1 LRADYPETGDQT
13 MSETPELYADLPP
26 LIKAALA
33 VAASGLPV
41 FPTIDKTPCWS
52 NIELGVARGE
62 GGYKIAST
70 DPDRVIELFSHR
82 RAQEI
87 AVPMGEMSGL
97 MCIDVDLQKGDH
109 VHQWLDDNA
118 WLLETRCHATRSG
131 GRHFLFRHIPGVRFP
146 AQLAPGV
153 DIKAGG
159 TGYICWPGTPGYT
172 LTGDVPVSKFP
183 IDQLRTDG
191 ERGPLSL
198 TSWNSATDHELIDKI
213 RSAEDLYPA
222 LRSLSM
228 RLPSRR
234 GDGGRPLSRDRQVEV
249 MRAIMDDSEA
259 AHPAHPRH
267 GDWVDRR
274 SKIEDL
280 ADSAINRS
288 GVTLTQEDIALLTA
302 GEPFMD
308 IAVRPIGPQQETT
321 PSDIEELVGVVD
333 DDDEIEVMSAASLAG
348 ETLPPIEWLVDQM
361 IPMGGTVSL
370 GGTSNVGKTRW
381 LAHLS
386 ICLAAGSTEAM
397 GLPASRA
404 ASVLWCANEERVEDI
419 KRRLKAASQHMGVAS
434 GADIVVR
441 GKATGMLR
449 LIALNEIGT
458 PEIDRESVA
467 KIVGWCRAH
476 GAQVVILDPYV
487 TLSDAM
493 DENSATSA
501 AMLTKAF
508 LLISSLT
515 GAAVI
520 HAHHTPK
527 DRNKDNDWYRA
538 DSGAWRGSGA
548 IYSAL
553 DCGFTLANWMP
564 AGGEA
569 RKRWKTRFLEDELGR
584 FIVLDT
590 GKIREG
596 RPLVPVIYELV
607 GEELPEG
614 FEIGVCRVS
623 SASEA
628 ENVLQHSGDD
638 AYLAGELAY
647 HICET
652 MGDGTHTIRDVH
664 GSGIP
669 GWPLTDGDVTAAR
682 YDRIKELFDVP
693 VSSELGVVRTTKRG
707 KAWAL
712 EVTRD

>member
-1 LRADYPETGDQT
+1 MTK
-13 MSETPELYADLPP
+13 TPELYSDLPP

-33 VAASGLPV
+33 VADTGLPV
-41 FPTIDKTPCWS
+41 FPTVDKMPAWS
-52 NIELGVARGE
+52 NAELGVAKGD

-70 DPDRVIELFSHR
+70 DPERVIELFSHR
-82 RAQEI
+82 RAKEI

-97 MCIDVDLQKGDH
+97 MCVDVDLQKGDH
-109 VHQWLDDNA
+109 VHKWRDDNA
-118 WLLETRCHATRSG
+118 AWLIETRCHSTRSG
-131 GRHFLFRHIPGVRFP
+131 GLHFLFRHIPGVRFP

-159 TGYICWPGTPGYT
+159 TGYICWPGTVGYS
-172 LTGDVPVSKFP
+172 LLGDVPVAEFP
-183 IDQLRTDG
+183 IDQLKHEG

-213 RSAEDLYPA
+213 KSAADLYPA
-222 LRSLSM
+222 LRSLSV
-228 RLPSRR
+228 RLPTRR
-234 GDGGRPLSRDRQVEV
+234 GEDGLPLGRDKQVAT
-249 MRAIMDDSEA
+249 MHAIMDDSEA
-259 AHPAHPRH
+259 AKPSHPRH
-267 GDWVDRR
+267 EDWLDRR
-274 SKIEDL
+274 SRIEDL
-280 ADSAINRS
+280 VDSAIGRG
-288 GVTLTQEDIALLTA
+288 GVTLTPEDIARLTE
-302 GEPFMD
+302 GEPFMVD
-308 IAVRPIGPQQETT
+308 ARPIGPQQETT
-321 PSDIEELVGVVD
+321 ASDIEELVGDNNEV
-333 DDDEIEVMSAASLAG
+333 EVMSAASLAL
-348 ETLPPIEWLVDQM
+348 EVLPPIEWLVDQM

-386 ICLAAGSTEAM
+386 ICLAAGNTEAM
-397 GLPASRA
+397 GLPASVA

-419 KRRLKAASQHMGVAS
+419 KRRLKAASQHMGIRS

-441 GKATGMLR
+441 GKTAGMLR

-458 PEIDRESVA
+458 PEIDRENVA
-467 KIVGWCRAH
+467 KIVGWCRKH
-476 GAQVVILDPYV
+476 KAQVVILDPYV

-527 DRNKDNDWYRA
+527 DRNKDGDWYRA

-564 AGGEA
+564 PGGEA
-569 RKRWKTRFLEDELGR
+569 RKRWKQKFLEDELGR

-596 RPLVPVIYELV
+596 RPLVPVVYELV

-647 HICET
+647 QICEE
-652 MGDGTHTIRDVH
+652 MGEGVH
-664 GSGIP
+664 SIKEIHGRGVL

-682 YDRIKELFDVP
+682 YDRIRELFTDP
-693 VSSELGVVRTTKRG
+693 VSSELGMIRVAKKG

-712 EVTRD
+712 EVVLD

>member
-1 LRADYPETGDQT
+1 MTETT
-13 MSETPELYADLPP
+13 ELYDNLPE
-26 LIKAALA
+26 LIKAALD
-33 VAASGLPV
+33 VAATGLPV
-41 FPTIDKTPCWS
+41 FPTNDKTPCWS
-52 NIELGVARGE
+52 NIELGVPRGE

-70 DPDRVIELFSHR
+70 DPARVIELFSHR
-82 RAQEI
+82 RAKEI

-97 MCIDVDLQKGDH
+97 MCVDVDLQKGDH
-109 VHQWLDDNA
+109 VHKWRDDNA
-118 WLLETRCHATRSG
+118 SWLLETRCHSTRSG
-131 GRHFLFRHIPGVRFP
+131 GLHFLFKHIPGVRFP

-159 TGYICWPGTPGYT
+159 TGYICWPGTPGYS
-172 LTGDVPVSKFP
+172 LIGDVPLSKFP
-183 IDQLRTDG
+183 IDQLKTDG

-198 TSWNSATDHELIDKI
+198 TSWNNATDHELIDKI

-234 GDGGRPLSRDRQVEV
+234 GEDGLPLNRDTQVAV
-249 MRAIMDDSEA
+249 MHAIMEDSEA
-259 AHPAHPRH
+259 ASPTHTRH
-267 GDWVDRR
+267 NDWLDRL

-280 ADSAINRS
+280 VDSAIDKS
-288 GVTLTQEDIALLTA
+288 GVTLTPDDIERLSA

-321 PSDIEELVGVVD
+321 ASDIEELVGD
-333 DDDEIEVMSAASLAG
+333 DDNAEIEVMSAASLAV

-386 ICLAAGSTEAM
+386 ICLAAGNTEAM
-397 GLPASRA
+397 GLPASTA

-419 KRRLKAASQHMGVAS
+419 KRRLKAASQHMGIAS

-441 GKATGMLR
+441 GKTEGMLR

-564 AGGEA
+564 AGGEP
-569 RKRWKTRFLEDELGR
+569 RKRWKGRFLDDELGR

-647 HICET
+647 QICSV
-652 MGDGTHTIRDVH
+652 MGAGTHTIKDVH
-664 GSGIP
+664 GKKLL

-682 YDRIKELFDVP
+682 YDRIKELFDGP
-693 VSSELGVVRTTKRG
+693 VSSELGVVRATKKGR
-707 KAWAL
+707 AWAL
-712 EVTRD
+712 EVTLD

>member
-1 LRADYPETGDQT
+1 
-13 MSETPELYADLPP
+13 
-26 LIKAALA
+26 
-33 VAASGLPV
+33 
-41 FPTIDKTPCWS
+41 
-52 NIELGVARGE
+52 
-62 GGYKIAST
+62 
-70 DPDRVIELFSHR
+70 
-82 RAQEI
+82 
-87 AVPMGEMSGL
+87 
-97 MCIDVDLQKGDH
+97 
-109 VHQWLDDNA
+109 
-118 WLLETRCHATRSG
+118 
-131 GRHFLFRHIPGVRFP
+131 
-146 AQLAPGV
+146 
-153 DIKAGG
+153 
-159 TGYICWPGTPGYT
+159 
-172 LTGDVPVSKFP
+172 
-183 IDQLRTDG
+183 
-191 ERGPLSL
+191 
-198 TSWNSATDHELIDKI
+198 
-213 RSAEDLYPA
+213 
-222 LRSLSM
+222 
-228 RLPSRR
+228 
-234 GDGGRPLSRDRQVEV
+234 
-249 MRAIMDDSEA
+249 
-259 AHPAHPRH
+259 
-267 GDWVDRR
+267 
-274 SKIEDL
+274 
-280 ADSAINRS
+280 
-288 GVTLTQEDIALLTA
+288 
-302 GEPFMD
+302 MD
-308 IAVRPIGPQQETT
+308 ITIRPIGPQQETT
-321 PSDIEELVGVVD
+321 ASDIEELVGDED
-333 DDDEIEVMSAASLAG
+333 DNEIEVISAASLAV

-361 IPMGGTVSL
+361 IPMAGTVSL

-386 ICLAAGSTEAM
+386 ICLAAGNTEAM
-397 GLPASRA
+397 GLPASTA

-419 KRRLKAASQHMGVAS
+419 KRRLKAASQHMCIAS

-441 GKATGMLR
+441 GKTEGMLR

-458 PEIDRESVA
+458 PEIDRDSVA
-467 KIVGWCRAH
+467 KIVGWCRKH

-527 DRNKDNDWYRA
+527 DRNKDGDWYRA

-569 RKRWKTRFLEDELGR
+569 RKRWKSRFLDDELGR

-596 RPLVPVIYELV
+596 RPLVPVVYELV

-614 FEIGVCRVS
+614 FEIGVCKVS

-647 HICET
+647 HICSE
-652 MGDGTHTIRDVH
+652 MGEGKHSIKDIH
-664 GSGIP
+664 GKGIL
-669 GWPLTDGDVTAAR
+669 GWPLTDGDITAAR
-682 YDRIKELFDVP
+682 YDRIKELFDGP
-693 VSSELGVVRTTKRG
+693 ISSDLGVVQIAKKG

-712 EVTRD
+712 NVSLD

>member
-1 LRADYPETGDQT
+1 MTK
-13 MSETPELYADLPP
+13 TPELYSDLPP

-33 VAASGLPV
+33 VADTGLPV
-41 FPTIDKTPCWS
+41 FPTVDKMPAWS
-52 NIELGVARGE
+52 NAELGVAKGD

-70 DPDRVIELFSHR
+70 DPSRVIELFSHR
-82 RAQEI
+82 RAKEI

-97 MCIDVDLQKGDH
+97 MCVDVDLQKGDH
-109 VHQWLDDNA
+109 VHKWRDDNA
-118 WLLETRCHATRSG
+118 AWLIETRCHSTRSG
-131 GRHFLFRHIPGVRFP
+131 GLHFLFRHIPGVRFP

-159 TGYICWPGTPGYT
+159 TGYICWPGTVGYS
-172 LTGDVPVSKFP
+172 LLGDVPVAEFP
-183 IDQLRTDG
+183 IDQLKHEG

-213 RSAEDLYPA
+213 KSAADLYPA
-222 LRSLSM
+222 LRSLSV
-228 RLPSRR
+228 RLPTRR
-234 GDGGRPLSRDRQVEV
+234 GEDGLPLGRDKQVAT
-249 MRAIMDDSEA
+249 MHAIMDDSEA
-259 AHPAHPRH
+259 AKPSHPRH
-267 GDWVDRR
+267 EDWLDRR
-274 SKIEDL
+274 SRIEDL
-280 ADSAINRS
+280 VDSAIGRG
-288 GVTLTQEDIALLTA
+288 GVTLTPEDIARLTE
-302 GEPFMD
+302 GEPFMVD
-308 IAVRPIGPQQETT
+308 ARPIGPQQETT
-321 PSDIEELVGVVD
+321 ASDIEELVGDNNEV
-333 DDDEIEVMSAASLAG
+333 EVMSAASLAL
-348 ETLPPIEWLVDQM
+348 EVLPPIEWLVDQM
-361 IPMGGTVSL
+361 IPMGGTV
-370 GGTSNVGKTRW
+370 GKTRW

-386 ICLAAGSTEAM
+386 ICLAAGNTEAM
-397 GLPASRA
+397 GLPASVA

-419 KRRLKAASQHMGVAS
+419 KRRLKAASQHMGIRS

-441 GKATGMLR
+441 GKTAGMLR

-458 PEIDRESVA
+458 PEIDRENVA
-467 KIVGWCRAH
+467 KIVGWCRKH
-476 GAQVVILDPYV
+476 KAQVVILDPYV

-527 DRNKDNDWYRA
+527 DRNKDGDWYRA

-564 AGGEA
+564 PGGEA
-569 RKRWKTRFLEDELGR
+569 RKRWKQKFLEDELGR

-596 RPLVPVIYELV
+596 RPLVPVVYELV

-647 HICET
+647 QICEE
-652 MGDGTHTIRDVH
+652 MGEGVH
-664 GSGIP
+664 SIKEIHGRGVL

-682 YDRIKELFDVP
+682 YDRIRELFTDP
-693 VSSELGVVRTTKRG
+693 VSSELGMIRVAKKG

-712 EVTRD
+712 EVVLD

>member
-1 LRADYPETGDQT
+1 MDETTD
-13 MSETPELYADLPP
+13 LYNNLPT
-26 LIKAALA
+26 LIKDALA
-33 VAASGLPV
+33 VAATGLPV
-41 FPTIDKTPCWS
+41 FPTVDKMPAWS
-52 NIELGVARGE
+52 NAELSVAKGE

-70 DPDRVIELFSHR
+70 DPERVIELFAHR
-82 RAQEI
+82 RAKEI

-97 MCIDVDLQKGDH
+97 MCVDVDLQKGDY
-109 VHQWLDDNA
+109 VHQWRDDNA
-118 WLLETRCHATRSG
+118 AWLTETRCHSTRSG
-131 GRHFLFRHIPGVRFP
+131 GLHFLFKHIPGVRFP

-159 TGYICWPGTPGYT
+159 TGYICWPGTPGYS
-172 LTGDVPVSKFP
+172 LIGDVPVSKFP
-183 IDQLRTDG
+183 IDQLKREG

-198 TSWNSATDHELIDKI
+198 TSWNSATDRELIDKI
-213 RSAEDLYPA
+213 QSAEDLYPA

-234 GDGGRPLSRDRQVEV
+234 GEDGLPLSRDVQVDL
-249 MRAIMDDSEA
+249 MHAIMAESEA
-259 AHPAHPRH
+259 ASPSHTRH
-267 GDWVDRR
+267 SDWLDRL
-274 SKIEDL
+274 SKIEGL
-280 ADSAINRS
+280 VDSAIDKN
-288 GVTLTQEDIALLTA
+288 GVTLTPDDIARLTD

-308 IAVRPIGPQQETT
+308 ISARPIGPQQETT
-321 PSDIEELVGVVD
+321 ASDIEELVGD
-333 DDDEIEVMSAASLAG
+333 DDGEIEVMSARSLAV
-348 ETLPPIEWLVDQM
+348 EMLPPIEWLVDQM

-386 ICLAAGSTEAM
+386 ICLAAGNTEAM
-397 GLPASRA
+397 GLPASIA

-419 KRRLKAASQHMGVAS
+419 KRRLKAASQHMGIRS

-441 GKATGMLR
+441 GKTEGMLR

-467 KIVGWCRAH
+467 KIVGWCRKH

-508 LLISSLT
+508 LLISSMT

-564 AGGEA
+564 SGGEA
-569 RKRWKTRFLEDELGR
+569 RKRWKSKFLEDELGR

-596 RPLVPVIYELV
+596 RPLVPVVYELV
-607 GEELPEG
+607 GEQLPEG
-614 FEIGVCRVS
+614 FEIGVCKLS
-623 SASEA
+623 SATAA

-647 HICET
+647 QICKA
-652 MGDGTHTIRDVH
+652 MGTGAHSIKDIHKL
-664 GSGIP
+664 GIL

-682 YDRIKELFDVP
+682 YDRIKELFDGP
-693 VSSELGVVRTTKRG
+693 ISSELGVVQVGKRG

-712 EVTRD
+712 NVVLD

>member
-1 LRADYPETGDQT
+1 MT
-13 MSETPELYADLPP
+13 ETPELYSELPP
-26 LIKAALA
+26 LIKAALE
-33 VAASGLPV
+33 VAATGLPV
-41 FPTIDKTPCWS
+41 FPTNDKTPSWS
-52 NIELGVARGE
+52 NAELSVARGE

-82 RAQEI
+82 RAKEI

-97 MCIDVDLQKGDH
+97 MCVDVDLQKGDH
-109 VHQWLDDNA
+109 VHKWRDDNA
-118 WLLETRCHATRSG
+118 SWLLETRCHSTRSG
-131 GRHFLFRHIPGVRFP
+131 GLHFLFKHIPGVRFP

-159 TGYICWPGTPGYT
+159 AGYICWLGTPGYS
-172 LTGDVPVSKFP
+172 LIGDVPVSKFP
-183 IDQLRTDG
+183 IDQLKSDG

-198 TSWNSATDHELIDKI
+198 TSWNSATDWELIAKI
-213 RSAEDLYPA
+213 KSAEDLYPA
-222 LRSLSM
+222 LRSLSV
-228 RLPSRR
+228 RLPSRKSKE
-234 GDGGRPLSRDRQVEV
+234 GVPLSRDQQVSLMNE
-249 MRAIMDDSEA
+249 IMANSEA
-259 AHPAHPRH
+259 AAPAHSRH
-267 GDWVDRR
+267 NDWLDRL

-280 ADSAINRS
+280 VDSAIDKT
-288 GVTLTQEDIALLTA
+288 GVTLTPDDIERLSA

-321 PSDIEELVGVVD
+321 ASDIEELVGDED
-333 DDDEIEVMSAASLAG
+333 DNEIEVISAASLAV

-361 IPMGGTVSL
+361 IPMAGTVSL

-386 ICLAAGSTEAM
+386 ICLAAGNTEAM
-397 GLPASRA
+397 GLPASTA

-419 KRRLKAASQHMGVAS
+419 KRRLKAASQHMCIAS

-441 GKATGMLR
+441 GKTEGMLR

-458 PEIDRESVA
+458 PEIDRDSVA
-467 KIVGWCRAH
+467 KIVGWCRKH

-527 DRNKDNDWYRA
+527 DRNKDGDWYRA

-569 RKRWKTRFLEDELGR
+569 RKRWKSRFLDDELGR

-596 RPLVPVIYELV
+596 RPLVPVVYELV

-614 FEIGVCRVS
+614 FEIGVCKVS

-647 HICET
+647 HICSE
-652 MGDGTHTIRDVH
+652 MGEGKHSIKDIH
-664 GSGIP
+664 GKGIL
-669 GWPLTDGDVTAAR
+669 GWPLTDGDITAAR
-682 YDRIKELFDVP
+682 YDRIKELFDGP
-693 VSSELGVVRTTKRG
+693 ISSDLGVVQIAKKG

-712 EVTRD
+712 NVSLD

>member
-1 LRADYPETGDQT
+1 MTK
-13 MSETPELYADLPP
+13 TPELYSDLPP

-33 VAASGLPV
+33 VAATGLPV
-41 FPTIDKTPCWS
+41 FPTVDKMPAWS
-52 NIELGVARGE
+52 NAELGVAKGD

-70 DPDRVIELFSHR
+70 DPKRIIELFSHR
-82 RAQEI
+82 RATEI

-97 MCIDVDLQKGDH
+97 MCVDVDLQKGDH
-109 VHQWLDDNA
+109 VHQWRDDNVS
-118 WLLETRCHATRSG
+118 WLIETRCHSTRSG
-131 GRHFLFRHIPGVRFP
+131 GLHFLFRHIPGVRFP

-159 TGYICWPGTPGYT
+159 TGYICWPGTVGYS
-172 LTGDVPVSKFP
+172 LIGDVPVSKFP
-183 IDQLRTDG
+183 IDQVKRGDG

-198 TSWNSATDHELIDKI
+198 TSWNSATDHELVDKI
-213 RSAEDLYPA
+213 KSAEDLYPA
-222 LRSLSM
+222 LRSLSV
-228 RLPSRR
+228 RLPTRR
-234 GDGGRPLSRDRQVEV
+234 GADGLPLGRDRQVAT

-259 AHPAHPRH
+259 ANPVHSRH
-267 GDWVDRR
+267 EDWLDRR
-274 SKIEDL
+274 NKIEDL
-280 ADSAINRS
+280 VDSAIGLG
-288 GVTLTQEDIALLTA
+288 GVTLTPEDIERLSA
-302 GEPFMD
+302 GEPFVD
-308 IAVRPIGPQQETT
+308 IRPVGPQQETT
-321 PSDIEELVGVVD
+321 TADIEALVGD
-333 DDDEIEVMSAASLAG
+333 NDDEVEVMSAASLAL
-348 ETLPPIEWLVDQM
+348 EVLPPIEWLVDQM

-386 ICLAAGSTEAM
+386 ICLAAGKTEAM
-397 GLPASRA
+397 GLPASVA

-419 KRRLKAASQHMGVAS
+419 KRRLKAASQHMGIRS

-441 GKATGMLR
+441 GKTAGMMR

-458 PEIDRESVA
+458 PEIDRDNVA
-467 KIVGWCRAH
+467 KIVGWCRKH

-527 DRNKDNDWYRA
+527 DRNKDSDWYRA

-564 AGGEA
+564 AGGEP
-569 RKRWKTRFLEDELGR
+569 RKRWKQKFLEDELGR

-638 AYLAGELAY
+638 EYLAGELAY
-647 HICET
+647 QMCKEMGEGVHSIKET
-652 MGDGTHTIRDVH
+652 H
-664 GSGIP
+664 GRGIL
-669 GWPLTDGDVTAAR
+669 GWPLSDGDVTAAR
-682 YDRIKELFDVP
+682 YDRIKELFGDP
-693 VSSELGVVRTTKRG
+693 VSSELGVVRLTKKG

-712 EVTRD
+712 EVALD

>member
-1 LRADYPETGDQT
+1 MT
-13 MSETPELYADLPP
+13 ETPELYDKLSP
-26 LIKAALA
+26 LIKAALE

-41 FPTIDKTPCWS
+41 FPTNDKTPAWS
-52 NIELGVARGE
+52 NAELGVAKGA

-70 DPDRVIELFSHR
+70 DPARVIELFAHR
-82 RAQEI
+82 RAKEI

-97 MCIDVDLQKGDH
+97 MCVDVDLQKGDH
-109 VHQWLDDNA
+109 VHQWRDDNTS
-118 WLLETRCHATRSG
+118 WLIETRCHSTRSG
-131 GRHFLFRHIPGVRFP
+131 GLHFLFKHIPGVRFP

-159 TGYICWPGTPGYT
+159 TGYICWPGTPGYS
-172 LTGDVPVSKFP
+172 LIGDVPVSKFP
-183 IDQLRTDG
+183 IDQLKREG

-198 TSWNSATDHELIDKI
+198 TSWNSATDHELIAQIK
-213 RSAEDLYPA
+213 SAEDLYPA

-228 RLPSRR
+228 RLPSRK
-234 GDGGRPLSRDRQVEV
+234 GDDGLTLSREKQVGLLNI
-249 MRAIMDDSEA
+249 IMADSEA
-259 AHPAHPRH
+259 ATPAHPRH
-267 GDWVDRR
+267 SDWLDRL
-274 SKIEDL
+274 SKVEDL
-280 ADSAINRS
+280 VDSAIDKV
-288 GVTLTQEDIALLTA
+288 GVTLTPDDIARLTD

-308 IAVRPIGPQQETT
+308 ISVRPIGPQQETT
-321 PSDIEELVGVVD
+321 ASDIEELVGD
-333 DDDEIEVMSAASLAG
+333 DTEEVEVMSAATLAV
-348 ETLPPIEWLVDQM
+348 EVLPPIEWLVNKM

-370 GGTSNVGKTRW
+370 AGTSNVGKTRW

-386 ICLAAGSTEAM
+386 ICLAAGNTEVM
-397 GLPASRA
+397 GLPASTA

-419 KRRLKAASQHMGVAS
+419 KRRLKAASQHMGITS
-434 GADIVVR
+434 GANIVVR
-441 GKATGMLR
+441 GKTEGMLR

-467 KIVGWCRAH
+467 KVVGWCRAH
-476 GAQVVILDPYV
+476 DAQVVILDPYV

-553 DCGFTLANWMP
+553 DCGFTLANWLP

-569 RKRWKTRFLEDELGR
+569 RKRWRQKFLEDDLGR

-596 RPLVPVIYELV
+596 RPLVPVVYELI

-614 FEIGVCRVS
+614 FEIGVCKVS
-623 SASEA
+623 SAIEA

-638 AYLAGELAY
+638 EYLAGELSY
-647 HICET
+647 QICDK
-652 MGDGTHTIRDVH
+652 MGEGKHAIKDVH
-664 GSGIP
+664 KKGIL

-682 YDRIKELFDVP
+682 YDRIKELFIDP
-693 VSSELGVVRTTKRG
+693 VSSDLGTVQIDRKG

-712 EVTRD
+712 NVVLD

>member
-1 LRADYPETGDQT
+1 MT
-13 MSETPELYADLPP
+13 ETPEVYDKLSP
-26 LIKAALA
+26 LIKAALE

-41 FPTIDKTPCWS
+41 FPTNDKTPAWS
-52 NIELGVARGE
+52 NAELGVAKGA

-70 DPDRVIELFSHR
+70 DPARVIELFAHR
-82 RAQEI
+82 RAKEI

-97 MCIDVDLQKGDH
+97 MCVDVDLQKGDH
-109 VHQWLDDNA
+109 VHQWRDDNTS
-118 WLLETRCHATRSG
+118 WLIETRCHSTRSG
-131 GRHFLFRHIPGVRFP
+131 GLHFLFRHVPGVRFP

-159 TGYICWPGTPGYT
+159 TGYICWPGTPGYS
-172 LTGDVPVSKFP
+172 LIGDVPVSKFP
-183 IDQLRTDG
+183 IDQLKREG
-191 ERGPLSL
+191 ERGSLSL
-198 TSWNSATDHELIDKI
+198 TSWNSATDHELIAQIK
-213 RSAEDLYPA
+213 SAEDLYPA

-228 RLPSRR
+228 RLPSRK
-234 GDGGRPLSRDRQVEV
+234 GDDGLTLSREKQVGLLNI
-249 MRAIMDDSEA
+249 IMADSEA
-259 AHPAHPRH
+259 AAPAHPRH
-267 GDWVDRR
+267 SDWLDRL
-274 SKIEDL
+274 SKVEDL
-280 ADSAINRS
+280 VDSAIDKV
-288 GVTLTQEDIALLTA
+288 GVTLTPDDIARLTD

-308 IAVRPIGPQQETT
+308 ISVRPIGPQQETT
-321 PSDIEELVGVVD
+321 ASDIETLVGDNTEEV
-333 DDDEIEVMSAASLAG
+333 EVMSAATLAV
-348 ETLPPIEWLVDQM
+348 EVLPPIEWLVDKM

-370 GGTSNVGKTRW
+370 AGTSNVGKTRW

-386 ICLAAGSTEAM
+386 ICLAAGNTEVM
-397 GLPASRA
+397 GLPASTA

-419 KRRLKAASQHMGVAS
+419 KRRLKAASQHMGITS
-434 GADIVVR
+434 GANIVVR
-441 GKATGMLR
+441 GKTEGMLR

-467 KIVGWCRAH
+467 KVVGWCRAH
-476 GAQVVILDPYV
+476 DAQVVILDPYV

-553 DCGFTLANWMP
+553 DCGFTLANWLP

-569 RKRWKTRFLEDELGR
+569 RKRWRQKFLEDDLGR

-596 RPLVPVIYELV
+596 RPLVPVVYELV

-614 FEIGVCRVS
+614 FEIGVCKVS
-623 SASEA
+623 SAIEA

-638 AYLAGELAY
+638 EYLAGELSY
-647 HICET
+647 QICDK
-652 MGDGTHTIRDVH
+652 MGAGKHAIKDVH
-664 GSGIP
+664 KKGIL
-669 GWPLTDGDVTAAR
+669 GWPLTDSDVTAAR
-682 YDRIKELFDVP
+682 YDRIKELFLDP
-693 VSSELGVVRTTKRG
+693 ASSDLGTVQIDKKG

-712 EVTRD
+712 NVVLD

>member
-1 LRADYPETGDQT
+1 
-13 MSETPELYADLPP
+13 M
-26 LIKAALA
+26 
-33 VAASGLPV
+33 
-41 FPTIDKTPCWS
+41 
-52 NIELGVARGE
+52 
-62 GGYKIAST
+62 
-70 DPDRVIELFSHR
+70 
-82 RAQEI
+82 
-87 AVPMGEMSGL
+87 
-97 MCIDVDLQKGDH
+97 VD
-109 VHQWLDDNA
+109 A
-118 WLLETRCHATRSG
+118 
-131 GRHFLFRHIPGVRFP
+131 
-146 AQLAPGV
+146 
-153 DIKAGG
+153 
-159 TGYICWPGTPGYT
+159 
-172 LTGDVPVSKFP
+172 
-183 IDQLRTDG
+183 
-191 ERGPLSL
+191 
-198 TSWNSATDHELIDKI
+198 
-213 RSAEDLYPA
+213 
-222 LRSLSM
+222 
-228 RLPSRR
+228 
-234 GDGGRPLSRDRQVEV
+234 
-249 MRAIMDDSEA
+249 
-259 AHPAHPRH
+259 
-267 GDWVDRR
+267 
-274 SKIEDL
+274 
-280 ADSAINRS
+280 
-288 GVTLTQEDIALLTA
+288 
-302 GEPFMD
+302 
-308 IAVRPIGPQQETT
+308 RPIGPQQETT
-321 PSDIEELVGVVD
+321 ASDIEELVGDNNEV
-333 DDDEIEVMSAASLAG
+333 EVMSAASLAL
-348 ETLPPIEWLVDQM
+348 EVLPPIEWLVDQM

-386 ICLAAGSTEAM
+386 ICLAAGNTEAM
-397 GLPASRA
+397 GLPASVA

-419 KRRLKAASQHMGVAS
+419 KRRLKAASQHMGIRS

-441 GKATGMLR
+441 GKTAGMLR

-458 PEIDRESVA
+458 PEIDRENVA
-467 KIVGWCRAH
+467 KIVGWCRKH
-476 GAQVVILDPYV
+476 KAQVVILDPYV

-527 DRNKDNDWYRA
+527 DRNKDGDWYRA

-564 AGGEA
+564 PGGEA
-569 RKRWKTRFLEDELGR
+569 RKRWKQKFLEDELGR

-596 RPLVPVIYELV
+596 RPLVPVVYELV

-647 HICET
+647 QICEE
-652 MGDGTHTIRDVH
+652 MGEGVH
-664 GSGIP
+664 SIKEIHGRGVL

-682 YDRIKELFDVP
+682 YDRIRELFTDP
-693 VSSELGVVRTTKRG
+693 VSSELGMIRVAKKG

-712 EVTRD
+712 EVVLD